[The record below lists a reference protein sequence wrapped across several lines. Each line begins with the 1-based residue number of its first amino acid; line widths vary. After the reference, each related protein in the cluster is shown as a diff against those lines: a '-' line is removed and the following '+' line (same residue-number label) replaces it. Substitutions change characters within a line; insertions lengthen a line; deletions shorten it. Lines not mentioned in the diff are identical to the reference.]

1 MTPSFLRSGLVT
13 TLLAAAFLAG
23 CDEGS
28 GPAEPRLSGRWVVD
42 SADGSPLPYPI
53 GFGMGGTYDLLS
65 GELVFAGELATD
77 SMRLAAHDNF
87 GQVVGDTVVR
97 REVVDYTLRNDS
109 IFIQRF
115 RTPVSYA
122 DTGVVTADTLILRAQ
137 RIDPQAS
144 DVVVLRYVKQ

>member
-1 MTPSFLRSGLVT
+1 MTSSSLRAGLVT

-42 SADGSPLPYPI
+42 SADSSPLPYPI
-53 GFGMGGTYDLLS
+53 GFGMGGTYDLVGGQLEFV
-65 GELVFAGELATD
+65 GDFATD
-77 SMRLAAHDNF
+77 SLRFVAHDNF
-87 GQVVGDTVVR
+87 GEVAGDTVVR
-97 REVVDYTLRNDS
+97 REVSDYTLRNDS
-109 IFIQRF
+109 IFIERI
-115 RTPVSYA
+115 RTPVTYV
-122 DTGVVTADTLILRAQ
+122 DTGVVMADTLILRAQ